1 MDVLL
6 QWVDQ
11 NSKFILMFMFPFVCL
26 DALIFVAFITYLIK
40 GKMQEIKMSKI
51 KKYQATSAKNN

>member
-1 MDVLL
+1 MDILL

-11 NSKFILMFMFPFVCL
+11 NSKFILVFMFPFVFL

-40 GKMQEIKMSKI
+40 GKMQEIKMNKI
-51 KKYQATSAKNN
+51 KKYQPTSAENN

>member
-26 DALIFVAFITYLIK
+26 DALTFVAFIIYLIK
-40 GKMQEIKMSKI
+40 GKMQEIKMNKI
-51 KKYQATSAKNN
+51 KKYQTTSAKNS